1 MDLTTMLIARSIA
14 ERSSERAPYAMQLTK
29 HMAIDVIWIEAQ
41 ILYRNCP
48 FDA

>member
-1 MDLTTMLIARSIA
+1 MDLTTRLIARFIA
-14 ERSSERAPYAMQLTK
+14 ERSNETALYAMQLTK
-29 HMAIDVIWIEAQ
+29 HMAPNVFWIEAK